1 MSEGMETA
9 SVTSLLAVDA
19 SMLVDIKK
27 ELEEIHIMMD
37 ASPLHVVRP
46 GSPPSA
52 PTPVKSPSNNVSIRK
67 RFKTAVRQL
76 VFMEKAKDKMQ
87 EAYENESMCR
97 LRNMPSLSL
106 LCAVPLFQS
115 LDSTALMDLNAH
127 VQVTSHAANSTIFA
141 KGLESS
147 VYIIRCGTA
156 WVKAPGKE
164 RSCGEFHH
172 DDVMCDS
179 GDIIDPV
186 EFLSKNDQYKCV
198 AVGPVEALA
207 IPREVV
213 LKYNDK
219 LPTLST
225 SLHSVRYTNKASE
238 SFRKWASHTAGLLR
252 HEARDI
258 SMNEPTIPTSPSVV
272 SPQSFIREILL
283 SISPE
288 LDLDHC
294 IQCMAR
300 LFARVLHA
308 STIRLFLL
316 SPRGTHFIT
325 KFATDTG
332 PGVQVPTSLGIP
344 GLVYRHQLPVQVT
357 VATADVTTM
366 PQVDWVAYRKHKS
379 ILAVPVFQA
388 KTTDVVLAVWEV
400 ISDSIKYSSHEKNLL
415 ELAAT
420 FMQPYLSQCD
430 RPTHRLGSVSQVETP
445 SRLRTRI
452 LRLATKASSIQLTVG
467 LYHGHELLVPEVML
481 ESTRGTALSGTGVKE
496 FEFDGD
502 ISFQCSVQSLPRAVH
517 VLWRV
522 QTVAKQSK
530 LLAHAALLLFSYD
543 HFLRTGTVSLRLT
556 HASDGELLPIG
567 FEECILP
574 STHRQDNYIVVD
586 FPKYQYPLT
595 YRSNDIAANA
605 SLVAPSPS
613 LTDSAAP
620 SPVLVAFMK
629 DPMRPLTK
637 EHKEYLWTSRHTL
650 TAIPAA
656 LMPFLLSVDW
666 ANRVHVTE
674 AYTYMYRWSAPTYLQ
689 ALQLLS
695 RKFPDPFVRAYA
707 VRCLDSLPDYRLRL
721 YLLQLVQALKY
732 EPHHDSALMR
742 FLFVR
747 AVKSPSEVG
756 YALFW
761 LLQAELHLPNVH
773 ERFQLLS
780 TQYLCHCST
789 YRLELYQSAYMMR
802 LLEGIATQVKQQQSK
817 AACDAT
823 LRQQLGAATVPECF
837 QLPLHPNVFYTSFV
851 PDQCRVMDSAKK
863 PLFLCLTPMKQ
874 QAPSSSMLH
883 STIFKCGD
891 DLRQDQLTLQLLRV
905 MDDLWK
911 SAALDLKVL
920 PYACVSTGH
929 NIGFIQVV
937 HQASTLASICWE
949 RHRHQKS
956 RRMRKAAAVKTAMW
970 GKNVLA
976 EWLAEKT
983 TDSNED
989 VTAMFVLSC
998 AGYCV
1003 ATYVLGIGDRH
1014 NDNLMLTESGRFLH
1028 IDFGHFLGHF
1038 KTCLG
1043 YKRERAP
1050 FVLTPAMV
1058 HAMGDQ
1064 FDMFRAKCVL
1074 AFAVLRANAS
1084 LLITLLELALSSGIP
1099 ELTPDTIPWLSTSL
1113 MLDLTDDEATAKL
1126 EALIDQ
1132 ALCTV
1137 TTRIN
1142 HATHILAH

>member
-1 MSEGMETA
+1 MGNIQIFFDFEPSYHMSEGMETA

-207 IPREVV
+207 IPREVRKPIRPRGFTGCQVV

-225 SLHSVRYTNKASE
+225 SLHSVRYTNKAVRVQ
-238 SFRKWASHTAGLLR
+238 FFCLTYDLL
-252 HEARDI
+252 AR
-258 SMNEPTIPTSPSVV
+258 
-272 SPQSFIREILL
+272 
-283 SISPE
+283 
-288 LDLDHC
+288 
-294 IQCMAR
+294 AR
-300 LFARVLHA
+300 
-308 STIRLFLL
+308 
-316 SPRGTHFIT
+316 
-325 KFATDTG
+325 
-332 PGVQVPTSLGIP
+332 
-344 GLVYRHQLPVQVT
+344 
-357 VATADVTTM
+357 
-366 PQVDWVAYRKHKS
+366 
-379 ILAVPVFQA
+379 A

-574 STHRQDNYIVVD
+574 STHRQGRR
-586 FPKYQYPLT
+586 YQYPLT

-773 ERFQLLS
+773 GTIPLKFKVLIHAWLLERFQLLS